1 MKNYD
6 VIIIGAGSI
15 GVPTA
20 FYLSQKGLK
29 VAIVEELSSEGRGQN
44 RAAIGGLRATH
55 SDPSKIKL
63 CKNSIDIVKDFQQT
77 YGIDIDWVQGGYSP
91 PWWLGNRPWA

>member
-1 MKNYD
+1 MKSYD

-29 VAIVEELSSEGRGQN
+29 VGVIDELSSTGRGQN

-63 CKNSIDIVKDFQQT
+63 CQLSIDIVKNFHET
-77 YGIDIDWVQGGYSP
+77 YGIDIDWVPGGY
-91 PWWLGNRPWA
+91 L